1 MLGVQQGHKINRK
14 GFRLTGNGKG
24 VKMLQ
29 IINAEMKNGVVENL
43 IVGWIV
49 GRFHIVIGIYV
60 LNIVCV
66 TGL

>member
-1 MLGVQQGHKINRK
+1 
-14 GFRLTGNGKG
+14 
-24 VKMLQ
+24 MLQ

-43 IVGWIV
+43 IAGWIV

-60 LNIVCV
+60 LNIVGV